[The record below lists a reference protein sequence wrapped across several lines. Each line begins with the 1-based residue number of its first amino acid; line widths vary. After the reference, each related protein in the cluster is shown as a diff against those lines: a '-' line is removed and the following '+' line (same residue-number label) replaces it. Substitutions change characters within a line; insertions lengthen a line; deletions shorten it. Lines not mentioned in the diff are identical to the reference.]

1 LSRFFV
7 SICLFL
13 SGLMAACGGDEL
25 PPREQIPVLRS
36 RLFALQKGLS
46 ERNRGAIDSLLSVDI
61 LDIHQDSDSLLRF
74 VYGSD
79 GDFPFSQLGD
89 YTIFFSNKLAVID
102 CFVMDSTARH
112 DRPLR
117 LIYKLDNDQWLLKE
131 FRAGVADSA
140 SRHGP

>member
-1 LSRFFV
+1 LSRFFAFA
-7 SICLFL
+7 CLFL

-25 PPREQIPVLRS
+25 PSREQIPVLRG

-46 ERNRGAIDSLLSVDI
+46 ERNRSAIDSLLSVDI

-79 GDFPFSQLGD
+79 GGSPFSQLGD
-89 YTIFFSNKLAVID
+89 YTIFFSNELAVID
-102 CFVMDSTARH
+102 CFVMDSAARH

-117 LIYKLDNDQWLLKE
+117 LIYKRDNGLWLLRE
-131 FRAGVADSA
+131 FRAGGADST
-140 SRHGP
+140 SLL